1 MYKKVHYCSLLAM
14 LLHRKVHV
22 LYAKNLPAKLPGYG
36 LGVSGACSET
46 VYFEGGGMEG
56 G

>member
-36 LGVSGACSET
+36 LVRLVKSLLWGEV
-46 VYFEGGGMEG
+46 
-56 G
+56 